1 MNKNEFSR
9 ITRKLFH
16 NKKKHFLEFM
26 ENKRRGSKK
35 AHSRN
40 KERGAIDTE
49 KLRKAMNIDLSG
61 PALKAIAV
69 KMIENER
76 EENAQQERGNVSNQT
91 SLSAMKEV
99 LSIRPFKPVVL
110 SPDVTS
116 RLLEWDENN
125 NALEKAR
132 PHTWMAAKDG
142 ISPIRGSS
150 SYGEQYIVA
159 EIIEGLEAVV
169 GNLYVVHTDPMIGKE
184 QNAGSYIFGNEE
196 STFFIEMSNVKQSD
210 TILFDK
216 EIIEKLS
223 EEQRNKETILTTG
236 YITFYL
242 SAATTSPAQ
251 IEAVTACITN
261 LAAEVDKSSVT
272 INMITHNSN
281 MGYRVRS
288 IPMNHWPELD
298 NNDIKLHYGDN
309 FLEFSTALV
318 KKVKET
324 SKGIVMLH
332 GPPGTG
338 KTYYIRRLTS
348 ALTRAGKQV
357 FMIPKGVVDMIQDP
371 GFVDFMINHFSSSG
385 AGGIEDEKKS
395 GLVFIIED
403 AESLLV
409 KRNTDSHAAVGVS
422 TLLNLTD
429 GILNDLF
436 NVQIIAT
443 FNTAIDNLDEALL
456 RKGRLLAIRELGLL
470 DFNEAK
476 RLSQH
481 LHGNS
486 NNVTKEMTLSEVYSL
501 GVSEEETILTQN
513 KPAKKMRQAG
523 FM

>member
-1 MNKNEFSR
+1 MDKSGILRALRSSKYLKIKNERSKNNPVR
-9 ITRKLFH
+9 GTIKGAE
-16 NKKKHFLEFM
+16 KKKRLSEWLTSLN
-26 ENKRRGSKK
+26 ENNSTITIL
-35 AHSRN
+35 A
-40 KERGAIDTE
+40 EQIT
-49 KLRKAMNIDLSG
+49 
-61 PALKAIAV
+61 
-69 KMIENER
+69 
-76 EENAQQERGNVSNQT
+76 QQNSTRGNVKNKT
-91 SLSAMKEV
+91 SMTAMSEIMA
-99 LSIRPFKPVVL
+99 LRPFKPVVL
-110 SPDVTS
+110 APDVCA
-116 RLLEWDENN
+116 RLAEWDENN

-132 PHTWMAAKDG
+132 PHTWLTAKDCV
-142 ISPIRGSS
+142 SPIRGSS
-150 SYGEQYIVA
+150 SYGE
-159 EIIEGLEAVV
+159 
-169 GNLYVVHTDPMIGKE
+169 LYVVKSTLEKLEQTVGTLYLVHTDPMIGKDGS
-184 QNAGSYIFGNEE
+184 AGSFIFGNES
-196 STFFIEMSNVKQSD
+196 STFFIELSSVKQSD
-210 TILFDK
+210 ISLFDK
-216 EIIEKLS
+216 EIIQSLDV
-223 EEQRNKETILTTG
+223 EQQNRETILISG
-236 YITFYL
+236 YITYYI
-242 SAATTSPAQ
+242 SASSTSALQ
-251 IEAVTACITN
+251 IETITE
-261 LAAEVDKSSVT
+261 AITSSQADADKSSVT

-298 NNDIKLHYGDN
+298 SEDIKLHYGDN

-371 GFVDFMINHFSSSG
+371 SFVDFMINHFASG
-385 AGGIEDEKKS
+385 HEDDEKKT
-395 GLVFIIED
+395 GIVFIIED

-470 DFNEAK
+470 DRDEAK
-476 RLSQH
+476 RLAQH
-481 LHGNS
+481 LHS
-486 NNVTKEMTLSEVYSL
+486 NASSVTKEMTLSEVYSL
-501 GVSEEETILTQN
+501 GSPEEETILTQN
-513 KPAKKMRQAG
+513 KPSSKVRKTG